1 MDYAHERTT
10 PPRRNSHSPHTWHM
24 PTRVDRSQKRDF
36 LIPCAACVSR
46 STTHRR
52 KTRIPPTHYL
62 CQQTH
67 HTPYTTEGNHP
78 PPHAL
83 LVTMPPS
90 LSLSHAQHVSV
101 GVPHIAE
108 RHVFHP
114 HTTCVSKHTTHHTP
128 QKETTLHPTRCLS
141 PCPLASPYPM
151 RSMCQSEYHTS
162 QKDTY
167 STHTL
172 LVSANTPHTIHHRR
186 KPPSTPRA
194 ACHHAP

>member
-114 HTTCVSKHTTHHTP
+114 HTTCVSEHTTHHTP
-128 QKETTLHPTRCLS
+128 QKETSRHPTHSVS
-141 PCPLASPYPM
+141 PCTPSLSLSHAQHVSVGARALRPFIGFSRGKAFQKNNHSLFSP
-151 RSMCQSEYHTS
+151 
-162 QKDTY
+162 
-167 STHTL
+167 HTL
-172 LVSANTPHTIHHRR
+172 KV
-186 KPPSTPRA
+186 
-194 ACHHAP
+194 